1 MSTHTEVILRALAT
15 YDNPAFGPGEVLRII
30 NENQDSFQAGAP
42 YPDAFYNTLCQ
53 EGNFH
58 GRLMVSR
65 NTNKIITNNCKLF
78 SCLSNARISKIC
90 KKLKSQDGYWLFEDR
105 PKKIDWIGCLVLLVA
120 RKT

>member
-53 EGNFH
+53 EGNFN
-58 GRLMVSR
+58 GRFMEVMNRCQNFCWFQNNLIN
-65 NTNKIITNNCKLF
+65 NTDLTAGLVEFFFSALDNYHSAKKPPPTSVICTLRHNC
-78 SCLSNARISKIC
+78 S
-90 KKLKSQDGYWLFEDR
+90 
-105 PKKIDWIGCLVLLVA
+105 VH
-120 RKT
+120 

>member
-58 GRLMVSR
+58 GRFMVSL
-65 NTNKIITNNCKLF
+65 NTNKIISNNYKLF

-90 KKLKSQDGYWLFEDR
+90 KKLKSKDCFLRTDLNKLTG
-105 PKKIDWIGCLVLLVA
+105 LVVLSCW
-120 RKT
+120 

>member
-53 EGNFH
+53 EGNFA
-58 GRLMVSR
+58 GRFMVLMNR
-65 NTNKIITNNCKLF
+65 FQNICWFQNHLMNTDCAADLVEFFLAPSITIIQLKNLYQLQ
-78 SCLSNARISKIC
+78 LS
-90 KKLKSQDGYWLFEDR
+90 G
-105 PKKIDWIGCLVLLVA
+105 P
-120 RKT
+120 

>member
-58 GRLMVSR
+58 GRFIVTW
-65 NTNKIITNNCKLF
+65 NTNKIISNNYKLF
-78 SCLSNARISKIC
+78 SCLSNARISKLR
-90 KKLKSQDGYWLFEDR
+90 KKLKSQDGLLRTDLN
-105 PKKIDWIGCLVLLVA
+105 KLIGLIVLSCW
-120 RKT
+120 

>member
-58 GRLMVSR
+58 GRFMVSIPIIFFP
-65 NTNKIITNNCKLF
+65 IITNFFHAYLMQGFQKY
-78 SCLSNARISKIC
+78 ARN
-90 KKLKSQDGYWLFEDR
+90 
-105 PKKIDWIGCLVLLVA
+105 
-120 RKT
+120 